1 MFMELIGRQGRR
13 HNLVLPVHFIR
24 KKKKKK
30 EFDTISVGRAGT

>member
-1 MFMELIGRQGRR
+1 MMFMELIGRQGRR

-24 KKKKKK
+24 KKKS